1 MPPGPVT
8 VERRGGVGILTLASP
23 PANALD
29 LLMVEA
35 LAAAIETLGADPDVR
50 VLLVRSALRLFA
62 AGADL
67 ATVEGFMAADDRES
81 FAAYLRQVNATFDRF
96 EALPQPVVVALGG
109 HALGGGFE
117 LALACDLRLAAD
129 SPGIKL
135 GLPEAR
141 LGLLPAAGGTQR
153 LGRLVGRSR
162 AFALLVPGR
171 TLTPREAFDLG
182 LVHRLVPADELGAE
196 SLAEA
201 ERLADGP
208 AEAYAAIKRCLV
220 RGLDRNLAGGQ
231 ALEFEAA
238 MRLLRS
244 PDAREGVAAF
254 RERRAPRFGRGAGDA

>member
-1 MPPGPVT
+1 
-8 VERRGGVGILTLASP
+8 
-23 PANALD
+23 
-29 LLMVEA
+29 
-35 LAAAIETLGADPDVR
+35 
-50 VLLVRSALRLFA
+50 
-62 AGADL
+62 
-67 ATVEGFMAADDRES
+67 
-81 FAAYLRQVNATFDRF
+81 
-96 EALPQPVVVALGG
+96 
-109 HALGGGFE
+109 
-117 LALACDLRLAAD
+117 
-129 SPGIKL
+129 
-135 GLPEAR
+135 
-141 LGLLPAAGGTQR
+141 
-153 LGRLVGRSR
+153 VGRSR